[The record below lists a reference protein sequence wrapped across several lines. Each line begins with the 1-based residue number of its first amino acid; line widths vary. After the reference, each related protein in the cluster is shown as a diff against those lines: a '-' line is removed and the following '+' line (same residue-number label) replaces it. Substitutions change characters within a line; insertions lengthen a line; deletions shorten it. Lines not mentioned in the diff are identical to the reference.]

1 MSFTMFVTWVLVGV
15 LAGVLAPL
23 VMKRGGYGLQKDI
36 FLGLAG
42 SIGASWIFRAF
53 GVFPEAG
60 IGAMVVVAA
69 IGAAI
74 PIVAQRKF
82 WPTESA
88 GEEKTVDQV
97 WRWGLAAAVPAVGG
111 WRILA
116 PSPQPAAKAA
126 VGEDRTITR
135 EQTPRDGRGGDRR
148 GRGP

>member
-23 VMKRGGYGLQKDI
+23 VMKRGGYGLKNDI

-42 SIGASWIFRAF
+42 SIGASWIFRAV

-60 IGAMVVVAA
+60 IAAMLVVAV

-82 WPTESA
+82 WPTE
-88 GEEKTVDQV
+88 
-97 WRWGLAAAVPAVGG
+97 R
-111 WRILA
+111 
-116 PSPQPAAKAA
+116 
-126 VGEDRTITR
+126 
-135 EQTPRDGRGGDRR
+135 
-148 GRGP
+148 

>member
-42 SIGASWIFRAF
+42 SIGASWIFRAV

-60 IGAMVVVAA
+60 IAAMVVVAV

-74 PIVAQRKF
+74 PVVAQRKF

-88 GEEKTVDQV
+88 SRCTSY
-97 WRWGLAAAVPAVGG
+97 P
-111 WRILA
+111 
-116 PSPQPAAKAA
+116 
-126 VGEDRTITR
+126 
-135 EQTPRDGRGGDRR
+135 
-148 GRGP
+148 